1 MNTQWIYSVPGSFA
15 TAAFL
20 AWPIS
25 EQDSLSL
32 YERVRFC
39 LFSMLGYALLVWGLK
54 QQPNGFHVDMDFLT
68 VDGLVIAMTAAT
80 FLILL
85 WVEKVNAM
93 MADLA
98 LGCIDCSD
106 NSQCDSKFETRQI
119 EEAVQLYRRGE
130 HHRAMCLC
138 KRIIESNSQYT
149 SAATTLAY
157 WIENPGTLRFN
168 KPPRTKL
175 VFKGKFSSLNG
186 LWTM

>member
-1 MNTQWIYSVPGSFA
+1 M
-15 TAAFL
+15 
-20 AWPIS
+20 S

-32 YERVRFC
+32 YDRIRFC
-39 LFSMLGYALLVWGLK
+39 LFSMLGFALLVWGLK

-68 VDGLVIAMTAAT
+68 VDGLVIAMMAAA

-106 NSQCDSKFETRQI
+106 DSQWDSKSETSQI

-149 SAATTLAY
+149 ATATTLAY

-168 KPPRTKL
+168 NPPRTKL
-175 VFKGKFSSLNG
+175 VFKGKFSSLNS
-186 LWTM
+186 LWAM

>member
-1 MNTQWIYSVPGSFA
+1 M
-15 TAAFL
+15 
-20 AWPIS
+20 S

-32 YERVRFC
+32 YDRIRFC
-39 LFSMLGYALLVWGLK
+39 LFSMLGFALLVWGLK

-68 VDGLVIAMTAAT
+68 VDGLVIAMMAAA

-98 LGCIDCSD
+98 LGCLDCSD
-106 NSQCDSKFETRQI
+106 DSQWDSKSEPSQI

-149 SAATTLAY
+149 ATATTLAY

-168 KPPRTKL
+168 NPPRTKL
-175 VFKGKFSSLNG
+175 VFKGKFSSLNA
-186 LWTM
+186 LWAI